1 MSLPIIADDQVFDPS
16 LFCADTAAYCVIPTE
31 RGNVVPLGVFAD
43 VQLWLLKQFG
53 TNETRVPLLG
63 SNTIRLSL
71 AQAQLTVQV
80 GMDHNHA
87 GFHLVFRNDHDDGR
101 GGESRGKVQLSSAA
115 VRAVVEAVVVG
126 VVGQVKYNEFLYL
139 QRRQTS
145 SESPSLADLLGHA
158 LLRVSPACAVCVRP
172 VPEASC
178 SLSPAT
184 PRTHQPR
191 SVFDT
196 LDSKAESQPVCPV
209 HEGTPT
215 LQSLVL
221 PWLEATDRA
230 AHDYDE
236 WLRKLPPGTDS
247 ATDVPECAIRR
258 AIPRDPVH
266 FCNDSTASLFERSA
280 IELHLRRE
288 RRHPLTGLPASV
300 DDLIADSDAKA
311 RVDAVVARLRDE
323 AARAEADANRV
334 AKEEAA
340 AKQASAASIQSAHLR
355 PELPPLSLVDRACQV
370 GRIITGAGSETPRQR
385 ARKAMDSQV
394 RPVMAQ
400 VVVVSAHLRSEGRY
414 IAGLADPAT
423 IEASDSTK
431 IMFSPMNVG
440 VLAADGSDRATRLAD
455 DLVHLKRLIAYV
467 CLGQPELSNWE
478 TCCNAALDALAS
490 DLRAVF
496 MYEAADLM
504 SAAVVDHS
512 ALRDHRLFKS
522 PSSGNTADNTRCI
535 RADAGVKYLCH
546 AVAPIMDRLVHLAH
560 ARLVQQAR
568 NALDADLQA
577 GRDHIYKTRGLLARV
592 IPDGLTIK
600 SSDVDADKL
609 DTTDLSGPDKG
620 ALRHGLKHLPAKE
633 AAVREIEPALA
644 WLDTSLNRVVEEG
657 AESVGAGCP
666 LCASSV
672 AAPKPGPEPKV
683 GKRTAAQEAG
693 SKKKP
698 AGFEAEAC
706 RACKAL
712 RDVIF
717 ASHTGK
723 GPTWINATASLWA
736 TTPWEVAK
744 VFMSSIG
751 DANVRSARTCDVNQ
765 FNMLSFWSTIGD
777 VAVSD
782 AADNPRG
789 LGWTPDD
796 DWATF
801 TAAFATSLR
810 GIRNSVSHHPTGELS
825 EAAFAEIVSKL
836 EPIARHP
843 KIDADGLC
851 SQNLEDV
858 LAGYRAELALK
869 IPI

>member
-1 MSLPIIADDQVFDPS
+1 
-16 LFCADTAAYCVIPTE
+16 
-31 RGNVVPLGVFAD
+31 
-43 VQLWLLKQFG
+43 
-53 TNETRVPLLG
+53 
-63 SNTIRLSL
+63 
-71 AQAQLTVQV
+71 
-80 GMDHNHA
+80 
-87 GFHLVFRNDHDDGR
+87 
-101 GGESRGKVQLSSAA
+101 
-115 VRAVVEAVVVG
+115 
-126 VVGQVKYNEFLYL
+126 
-139 QRRQTS
+139 
-145 SESPSLADLLGHA
+145 
-158 LLRVSPACAVCVRP
+158 
-172 VPEASC
+172 
-178 SLSPAT
+178 
-184 PRTHQPR
+184 
-191 SVFDT
+191 
-196 LDSKAESQPVCPV
+196 
-209 HEGTPT
+209 
-215 LQSLVL
+215 
-221 PWLEATDRA
+221 
-230 AHDYDE
+230 
-236 WLRKLPPGTDS
+236 
-247 ATDVPECAIRR
+247 
-258 AIPRDPVH
+258 
-266 FCNDSTASLFERSA
+266 
-280 IELHLRRE
+280 
-288 RRHPLTGLPASV
+288 
-300 DDLIADSDAKA
+300 
-311 RVDAVVARLRDE
+311 
-323 AARAEADANRV
+323 
-334 AKEEAA
+334 
-340 AKQASAASIQSAHLR
+340 
-355 PELPPLSLVDRACQV
+355 
-370 GRIITGAGSETPRQR
+370 
-385 ARKAMDSQV
+385 
-394 RPVMAQ
+394 
-400 VVVVSAHLRSEGRY
+400 
-414 IAGLADPAT
+414 
-423 IEASDSTK
+423 
-431 IMFSPMNVG
+431 MNVG

-467 CLGQPELSNWE
+467 CLGQPEVSSWE
-478 TCCNAALDALAS
+478 TCCNASLDTLAS

-496 MYEAADLM
+496 MHEAADLM

-512 ALRDHRLFKS
+512 ALRDHRLFKG

-620 ALRHGLKHLPAKE
+620 ALGHGLKHLPAKE

-717 ASHTGK
+717 ASHAGK

-744 VFMSSIG
+744 IFMSSIG
-751 DANVRSARTCDVNQ
+751 DAATDVRSARTCDVNQ

-836 EPIARHP
+836 EPIACHP